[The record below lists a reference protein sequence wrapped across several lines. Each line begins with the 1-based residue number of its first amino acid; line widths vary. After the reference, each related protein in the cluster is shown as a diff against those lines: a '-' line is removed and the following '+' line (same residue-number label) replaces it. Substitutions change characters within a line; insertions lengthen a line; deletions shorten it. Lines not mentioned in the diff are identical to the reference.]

1 MNVIF
6 LTVSRIR
13 GIKSRGIYADL
24 MRKFRNEGHNVYV
37 VTPYERQFGLATSL
51 SEVDGVHIL
60 GVQTFN
66 IQKTNRVEKGIGI
79 ILLESQYK
87 KAIKKYLNGIFF
99 DLILYST
106 PPITFTDVVRYL
118 KKRNP
123 EAISYL

>member
-66 IQKTNRVEKGIGI
+66 
-79 ILLESQYK
+79 LS
-87 KAIKKYLNGIFF
+87 
-99 DLILYST
+99 LIH
-106 PPITFTDVVRYL
+106 I
-118 KKRNP
+118 
-123 EAISYL
+123 